1 MSKLSDMNNLREMQ
15 PEDIGSVFTV
25 IESQDEDDAE
35 EAAASYQEIGGIMDN
50 FVMEMNGNIIG
61 VTGYA
66 TPSGCD
72 QTHWLNWTYVHD
84 DYANQGNGRIMLK
97 ELIQHLKDKGGRMLF
112 VKVSDYVDEEDG
124 AIYAAALHLYK
135 SLGFKEQLVHHDYY
149 TDDESQAILALRLQ
163 DSTTPDTLVADED
176 CPVQFNALFEIAETD
191 GAYSFGWHDEG
202 DAVFTEAD
210 VEIGIQQARKD
221 QARAIFLS
229 FPQNYSKVRRTL
241 LASGFKQS
249 GTLKD
254 YFEDGLDEDHFTYV
268 F

>member
-1 MSKLSDMNNLREMQ
+1 MNHLREMQ
-15 PEDIGSVFTV
+15 PEDIRPVFEV

-35 EAAASYQEIGGIMDN
+35 EALEGYQEIGGTMDN
-50 FVMEMNGNIIG
+50 FVLEANGRVIG

-66 TPSGCD
+66 MPPGCD
-72 QTHWLNWTYVHD
+72 ETYWLAWTYVHD
-84 DYANQGNGRIMLK
+84 DYANQGNGRIMLN

-112 VKVSDYVDEEDG
+112 VKVSDYVDDEDG

-135 SLGFKEQLVHHDYY
+135 SLGFKEQLVHKEYY
-149 TDDESQAILALRLQ
+149 DEGESQTILSMRLNEAPA
-163 DSTTPDTLVADED
+163 SEPEVTDEN
-176 CPVQFNALFEIAETD
+176 CPVQFNAVFEIAETD
-191 GAYSFGWHDEG
+191 GAYSFGWHDEA
-202 DAVFTEAD
+202 DAVFTQED

-221 QARAIFLS
+221 EARALFLS
-229 FPQNYSKVRRTL
+229 FPQNYSKVNQTL

-254 YFEDGLDEDHFTYV
+254 YFEDGIHEDHFTYV